1 MEREHEE
8 RLLEIE
14 NQRIMNFSQIER
26 VSGMTIEP
34 KQKVE
39 NVDKNVQVGTPYN
52 QYKDKEIQVGIYETQ
67 QSKKQE
73 SKMKQFIKRSIRT
86 SKKIE

>member
-52 QYKDKEIQVGIYETQ
+52 QYKDREIQVGIYETQ

-73 SKMKQFIKRSIRT
+73 SKMEQFIKRSIRT

>member
-73 SKMKQFIKRSIRT
+73 SKMEQFIKRSIRT